1 MAVPIPGPPSE
12 VRPAR
17 PARPARQDRPDRRAK
32 PGSHLDLTDQN
43 GAAAVISGSAVLLV

>member
-12 VRPAR
+12 VK